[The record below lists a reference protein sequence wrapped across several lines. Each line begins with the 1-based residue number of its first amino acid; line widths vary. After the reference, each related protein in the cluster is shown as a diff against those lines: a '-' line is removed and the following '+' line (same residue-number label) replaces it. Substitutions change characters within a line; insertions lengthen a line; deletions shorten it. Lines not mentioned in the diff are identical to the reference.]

1 MQDTNQTHLKEATT
15 VSNLADSSLL
25 LAVLKCLKR
34 QVWETT
40 QGLSFVVQRE
50 VKEVLCRG
58 SALSKSTY
66 FPNRGTNSCLNLFWA
81 INLVMTSL
89 FAHGIFKSFLRLFHH
104 ACGFLFNFSKV
115 TENANNDKTFDFFPH
130 LQWYCYRVWKF
141 TITKLKYHRLLCYTT
156 DINL

>member
-1 MQDTNQTHLKEATT
+1 MKQQQSPISQKVPFCLQFWNAWNVKCGRLHKVFLLWFSEKRKKCYVEAPPW
-15 VSNLADSSLL
+15 VSQHTSPQQRNKFLSQL
-25 LAVLKCLKR
+25 VLSNKF
-34 QVWETT
+34 
-40 QGLSFVVQRE
+40 G
-50 VKEVLCRG
+50 
-58 SALSKSTY
+58 
-66 FPNRGTNSCLNLFWA
+66 N
-81 INLVMTSL
+81 MTSL

-115 TENANNDKTFDFFPH
+115 TENANNDKTIDFFPR